1 MPFNKTV
8 VCFRIFAAN
17 KPKTLNKKTDL
28 NINPN
33 SEAYRVSK
41 DPNTDLNIQKV

>member
-1 MPFNKTV
+1 MLIMNAKTMK
-8 VCFRIFAAN
+8 FAAN
-17 KPKTLNKKTDL
+17 KPTTLNKKTDL